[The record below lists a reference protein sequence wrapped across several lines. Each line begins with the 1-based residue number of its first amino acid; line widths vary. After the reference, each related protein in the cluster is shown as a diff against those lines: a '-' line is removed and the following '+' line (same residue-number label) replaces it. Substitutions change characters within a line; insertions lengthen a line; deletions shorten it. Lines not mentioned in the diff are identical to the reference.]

1 MGYLG
6 YASLGVFVFIVIF
19 GLANNYG
26 DPDNISLVIFAP
38 LYMWLVILAPL
49 YIFIFGRAVPLDVKI
64 TPEGSAWVRFEQM
77 GIEELKNAVV
87 RDATDKDLAPSGCNV
102 VCGGECRMSW
112 CESRT
117 IETSIVIEGTMKT
130 LCGTK
135 RFFYCVPRSQEV
147 IQKNKMGFVK
157 GCVHHFYCCLHPL
170 YYVHVYIWGLCGWLK
185 KKKDTLIPWLLQVS
199 FVSGLALFLTCG
211 TYIGD
216 EYVRLV
222 EAVPDYKWYDPQHS
236 FAEIGAGCN
245 ITSKFIRNTTIVHH
259 DVSGTLKDVK
269 TFDTPHIS
277 STKMV
282 YSCTGY
288 TFTKIGFENR
298 VYESC
303 SELNLNV
310 GERVNCWQFSDE
322 LIAAGKSHK
331 IKYHFKCDETPNL
344 RAFNATR
351 KSCNWPG
358 SLRSAIDTPNLACY
372 RQRHQTNCR
381 WKKVSR
387 RARNAG
393 YRKRIC
399 DYKDI
404 WVVRDDTPLCENELC
419 VDVKKGVCMELK
431 KDRCS
436 TSKTWGNEFNN
447 TEIKRICNDNYVNIF
462 NPRSAR
468 PQDGWVG
475 TGRERHWT
483 GRPPAIT
490 LHRCNIS
497 HVFDKVNEEC
507 VRINDPNVVEPP
519 VFDDSAYWSNLV
531 VMICSAYFGVLFFG
545 YKKLSGK
552 LCGKKKKTPPTQ
564 VELPGVGMVES
575 SSKRPTITSAAVGMV
590 ESSSKDQL

>member
-1 MGYLG
+1 MGSSISQKKYDECPSPAVRIDAVKNKWNTSMVTVG
-6 YASLGVFVFIVIF
+6 YVFIGIFIFNMIF
-19 GLANNYG
+19 GFANGNYLLITN
-26 DPDNISLVIFAP
+26 NIV
-38 LYMWLVILAPL
+38 WVCLAPL
-49 YIFIFGRAVPLDVKI
+49 YIFVFGRMVPLEVKI
-64 TPEGSAWVRFEQM
+64 TPEGSAWVNFGVNTV
-77 GIEELKNAVV
+77 GISELKNTVV
-87 RDATDKDLAPSGCNV
+87 RDATDKALGPPMCNAPG
-102 VCGGECRMSW
+102 MSW

-135 RFFYCVPRSQEV
+135 RFFYCVPRSQEL
-147 IQKNKMGFVK
+147 IQKNKMGFVQ

-185 KKKDTLIPWLLQVS
+185 KKKDIWIPWLLLVS

-211 TYIGD
+211 SYIGD

-259 DVSGTLKDVK
+259 DVSGSLKDVK

-358 SLRSAIDTPNLACY
+358 SLSSRQACLG
-372 RQRHQTNCR
+372 
-381 WKKVSR
+381 SMF
-387 RARNAG
+387 
-393 YRKRIC
+393 
-399 DYKDI
+399 
-404 WVVRDDTPLCENELC
+404 P
-419 VDVKKGVCMELK
+419 
-431 KDRCS
+431 
-436 TSKTWGNEFNN
+436 
-447 TEIKRICNDNYVNIF
+447 
-462 NPRSAR
+462 
-468 PQDGWVG
+468 
-475 TGRERHWT
+475 
-483 GRPPAIT
+483 
-490 LHRCNIS
+490 
-497 HVFDKVNEEC
+497 
-507 VRINDPNVVEPP
+507 
-519 VFDDSAYWSNLV
+519 
-531 VMICSAYFGVLFFG
+531 
-545 YKKLSGK
+545 
-552 LCGKKKKTPPTQ
+552 
-564 VELPGVGMVES
+564 
-575 SSKRPTITSAAVGMV
+575 TSAVI
-590 ESSSKDQL
+590 SSV